1 MLTFVKYC
9 HSKWLYHFML
19 PPVTNLCCCSTFF
32 TTFGVVGV
40 PHFNHPNR
48 CVLTVHGSHLHFHDD
63 ILCRAFFD
71 IPIVY
76 LHIFFDEM
84 SVKVFDSNF
93 NWAFVFPLLSF
104 KSHLD
109 ILHNSP
115 LSDVSFGNIF
125 TWSTIGLLILSIL
138 CFAEQKLLIS
148 MQSNLTILSFWIMPL
163 VSYLKKIVP
172 SKKFSNPR
180 WFWLFLMLSFRNFT
194 FRFVIHFELIFM
206 LTVKYMYRCFVQECP
221 IVSALFIEKT
231 IFTLLSKICR
241 LYLCGSMPGLPILF
255 H

>member
-1 MLTFVKYC
+1 MLTFVKNC
-9 HSKWLYHFML
+9 QSKWLYHFIL
-19 PPVTNLCCCSTFF
+19 PQVTNLCCCSTSF
-32 TTFGVVGV
+32 TTFGVVSV

-48 CVLTVHGSHLHFHDD
+48 CVLTVHGFHLHFHDD

-84 SVKVFDSNF
+84 SVKVFDSFF
-93 NWAFVFPLLSF
+93 NWVFVFPLLSF
-104 KSHLD
+104 KSPLD

-125 TWSTIGLLILSIL
+125 TWSMIGVLILSIL

-148 MQSNLTILSFWIMPL
+148 MQSNLIILSFWIMPL

-172 SKKFSNPR
+172 SKKFVKPKMIS
-180 WFWLFLMLSFRNFT
+180 T
-194 FRFVIHFELIFM
+194 FSYVIF
-206 LTVKYMYRCFVQECP
+206 QEFY
-221 IVSALFIEKT
+221 I
-231 IFTLLSKICR
+231 
-241 LYLCGSMPGLPILF
+241 
-255 H
+255 